1 MRVEKDG
8 VISAINQS
16 AESVT
21 IQASKINFNG
31 MVTMN
36 NSFRVEVNGT
46 THIGGFVVGGS
57 GLTNRNDDGTFT
69 NDAYIIFRNDPH
81 GCFAGIGGNILPA
94 TSGARGVARFENYD
108 ESDWWGLGH
117 NYALL
122 VGAKGAADNS
132 AIAISGGYVSGL
144 ALKTEVIGHDS
155 ITQATAPTTKSV
167 TIGRDVNSVYVST
180 HFNWRAN
187 STKSYESKTREIK
200 LTLPDM
206 QPYDN
211 GHVLFIKRGTN
222 NGNYVRIIPGWSYRR
237 EFNSTTLKWET
248 KSGRSFI
255 IYDYESHAT
264 PSDPLT
270 IESCGDAM
278 CLIYHRDLQ
287 WTLNGTTYY
296 GAWVQHK
303 FPRAW

>member
-1 MRVEKDG
+1 M
-8 VISAINQS
+8 
-16 AESVT
+16 
-21 IQASKINFNG
+21 
-31 MVTMN
+31 
-36 NSFRVEVNGT
+36 EVNGT
-46 THIGGFVVGGS
+46 THIGGFVVGGN

-81 GCFAGIGGNILPA
+81 KCFAGIGGNILPGS
-94 TSGARGVARFENYD
+94 SGARGVARFENYD

-122 VGAKGAADNS
+122 VGARGAADNS

-155 ITQATAPTTKSV
+155 ITQPTVPTVKSV

-180 HFNWRAN
+180 HFNWRAKATETN
-187 STKSYESKTREIK
+187 GTAVAYQSKTREVK

-222 NGNYVRIIPGWSYRR
+222 NGNYVRVIPGWSYRR
-237 EFNSTTLKWET
+237 EFNSSTLKWEV
-248 KSGRSFI
+248 KSGRSYI
-255 IYDYESHAT
+255 IYDNESYAT
-264 PSDPLT
+264 PSSPLT
-270 IESCGDAM
+270 LNSCGDAM
-278 CLIYHRDLQ
+278 CLIYYREIRV
-287 WTLNGTTYY
+287 TINNVTYY

-303 FPRAW
+303 FPREW